1 MVAEFDKVYPM
12 EEMNGCLKN
21 LQDGGSTFEKTDTK
35 LKELFAN
42 SYDKNDTM
50 VEMYLKTFKHL

>member
-1 MVAEFDKVYPM
+1 
-12 EEMNGCLKN
+12 MNGCLKN